1 MMMPRISTLGQRLF
15 QLQRRAMN
23 GVAVSEL
30 IKRSEKQTMV
40 QITDD
45 STLRQAAKLLERNK
59 VGYVDQIYLPPHFV
73 H

>member
-1 MMMPRISTLGQRLF
+1 MGPRLF